1 MSFELIIMTD
11 IENLFTPYTKNAI
24 ASINSNIKTPS
35 SQKLKLVTRFCQKQ
49 DLVIQDIYLLSQKQ
63 TQRFVEKFNKVQSI
77 VCLQVFFKIYH
88 YCPTIFRISSLLDIW
103 QSKSW
108 LNPFLIVCSA
118 KLIIKS
124 VHSMLPLLRDLS
136 TWNLSLKNPTG
147 LKNLS
152 TTINKLLLKSSR
164 LKAKSEG

>member
-1 MSFELIIMTD
+1 MFFELIIMTD
-11 IENLFTPYTKNAI
+11 LENLFTPYTKNAI

-35 SQKLKLVTRFCQKQ
+35 SWKFKLVTRFCLKQ
-49 DLVIQDIYLLSQKQ
+49 DLVIQDMYLLSQKQ
-63 TQRFVEKFNKVQSI
+63 TQRFVEKFNKVQYI
-77 VCLQVFFKIYH
+77 ACLQVFFKIYH
-88 YCPTIFRISSLLDIW
+88 YRPTIFQKSSLLDIW

-118 KLIIKS
+118 KLMKS
-124 VHSMLPLLRDLS
+124 VHSILLLLRDLS

-147 LKNLS
+147 LKNLP

-164 LKAKSEG
+164 LKAKSER